1 MFAILSCPFPSSF
14 SSWLSTP
21 LILPRPYQCPLH
33 PSLHPSLP
41 LRHGQDRISR
51 QSQAVQTQL
60 YNRKNSQPWERNF
73 PSELTHT
80 NTHKHTHASVHAHA
94 VLTHTVEDNVIFR
107 HTVFSF
113 VCWNHSALLQIKCHA
128 IYHFRQ
134 QTGFCDFILQK
145 HTNKLS
151 LFFGS
156 AAWKETVAGWQAVIF
171 ACWVSNKVFPEKSW
185 F

>member
-60 YNRKNSQPWERNF
+60 YDRKNSQPWERNF

-80 NTHKHTHASVHAHA
+80 HTHASVHAHA

-145 HTNKLS
+145 HTNKL
-151 LFFGS
+151 F
-156 AAWKETVAGWQAVIF
+156 IF
-171 ACWVSNKVFPEKSW
+171 WVSSMKRNSCWMAGCYFCLLS